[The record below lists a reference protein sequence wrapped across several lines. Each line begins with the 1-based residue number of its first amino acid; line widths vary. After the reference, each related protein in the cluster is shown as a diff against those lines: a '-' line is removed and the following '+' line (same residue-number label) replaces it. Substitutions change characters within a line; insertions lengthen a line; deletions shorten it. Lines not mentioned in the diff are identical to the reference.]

1 VLLAIRN
8 GRLQLL
14 VGLVVELLFLGQI
27 GCKVFKFTVLDRLEG
42 VRRIT
47 GDLTLGLVGIQ
58 ILECLCILDRLSQV
72 LLVFGSWSDTPPARV
87 TSLGALVGLVAGS
100 GGRGRGSAVVF
111 SWAVVE
117 LASSSAV

>member
-27 GCKVFKFTVLDRLEG
+27 GCQVFKFTVLDRLEG
-42 VRRIT
+42 VRASLAI
-47 GDLTLGLVGIQ
+47 LTLGLVGIQ

-72 LLVFGSWSDTPPARV
+72 LLVLGSWSDTPPARV
-87 TSLGALVGLVAGS
+87 TSLGALVSLVALDLVG
-100 GGRGRGSAVVF
+100 AVEV
-111 SWAVVE
+111 
-117 LASSSAV
+117 LR